1 MYCHWKGR
9 LGPMPLHP
17 GAAADG
23 PIDLDHLRKMT
34 LSDPALEREVL
45 QLFVEQSGQLMLTL
59 ASLPENA
66 AALAHTL
73 KGSARAIGAFRVA
86 EAAAVL
92 EAALR
97 MADGAREAFT
107 RLDAEVGQAR
117 QAMTVL
123 LAQSGSRTG

>member
-1 MYCHWKGR
+1 
-9 LGPMPLHP
+9 MPLHP

-97 MADGAREAFT
+97 MADGAGEAFAQ
-107 RLDAEVGQAR
+107 LDAEVGQAH